1 MNKIHLTAKTSV
13 SPERVVQALTD
24 FGPQRVKILSNID
37 PGHYQVHSVGATS
50 ADVTEGSAFL
60 GGIWER
66 STYDW
71 SRPGEVTITLQS
83 SNAFAT
89 GGYWH
94 YHISRTEDG
103 GSLVELDVD
112 RRGKNL
118 KGYVLATLLRFAGRN
133 LFSQSLAQTLKSLEA
148 DSVASPQA

>member
-1 MNKIHLTAKTSV
+1 MNKIHIAVRTTV

-24 FGPQRVKILSNID
+24 FNPQRTKLLSNID
-37 PGHYQVHSVGATS
+37 PRFYQLHSVGTTS
-50 ADVTEGSAFL
+50 ADVTEGSNFL

-71 SRPGEVTITLQS
+71 SQPGEIHITLQS
-83 SNAFAT
+83 SNAFVP

-94 YHISRTEDG
+94 YHVARTEDG
-103 GSLVELDVD
+103 ESLVELTVD

-118 KGYVLATLLRFAGRN
+118 KGYVLTTLLSFLGRK

-148 DSVASPQA
+148 EAMVSSQS